1 MQGTVFQKGE
11 RKWFI
16 YVFVMGRGMSRNG
29 VLPKKESLSIWR
41 KNVRNSVE
49 RSDVTSHETE

>member
-1 MQGTVFQKGE
+1 MV
-11 RKWFI
+11 
-16 YVFVMGRGMSRNG
+16 RGMSRDG

-49 RSDVTSHETE
+49 RSDVTPKEKEKAEWN